1 MYLKPIYIYNMRHTR
16 QVHTTHTNEIGK
28 RLNKVVFLMV
38 LDQRKMT
45 CRPNICHILI

>member
-1 MYLKPIYIYNMRHTR
+1 MRHIR

-45 CRPNICHILI
+45 RHPNSMYMDIQDFHR